1 MEIETPSSSASPPR
15 SPVLAHRLRRLAGA
29 VRGLALLG
37 SLCLLVLPFW
47 IIGGS
52 ADSAEPLQGLY
63 GGHVVGLAQA
73 GLTAAVRWRLAG
85 VTLLPVAVAVAA
97 LWQLWW
103 LFGHYRHGDV
113 FSERAVQRLRRFGA
127 AMVALA
133 VVQPLS
139 TSLAAVAASLDNPP
153 GQRAVVLIIGS
164 SDYAV
169 LMCALVF
176 LALGR
181 VIGEAARLAQE
192 NQEFV

>member
-1 MEIETPSSSASPPR
+1 MDIGTPSPPP
-15 SPVLAHRLRRLAGA
+15 SPVLAQRLRRLAGV
-29 VRGLALLG
+29 VRSLALAGGLCLLALL
-37 SLCLLVLPFW
+37 PW
-47 IIGGS
+47 IVWGS
-52 ADSAEPLQGLY
+52 AESSEPLQGLY
-63 GGHVVGLAQA
+63 GGHVVGLAQV
-73 GLTAAVRWRLAG
+73 GLTEAVRWRLAA
-85 VTLLPVAVAVAA
+85 VTLLPVGVALGA

-103 LFGHYRHGDV
+103 LFGHYRQGDV
-113 FSERAVQRLRRFGA
+113 FGPRALQRLRRFGV

-153 GQRAVVLIIGS
+153 GQRVVVLIIGS

>member
-1 MEIETPSSSASPPR
+1 MLNGTPSPHPL
-15 SPVLAHRLRRLAGA
+15 PVLAQRLRRLSGA
-29 VRGLALLG
+29 VRGLSLAG
-37 SLCLLVLPFW
+37 ALCLLALPLW
-47 IIGGS
+47 IVWG
-52 ADSAEPLQGLY
+52 AAESAEPMQGLY
-63 GGHVVGLAQA
+63 GGQVIGLAQG

-85 VTLLPVAVAVAA
+85 VTLLPVGVALGA

-103 LFGHYRHGDV
+103 LFGAYRQGDV
-113 FSERAVQRLRRFGA
+113 FGDEALRRLERFGV
-127 AMVALA
+127 AMALLA

-153 GQRAVVLIIGS
+153 GQRVVVLIIGS
-164 SDYAV
+164 SDYTV

-181 VIGEAARLAQE
+181 VIREAARLARE